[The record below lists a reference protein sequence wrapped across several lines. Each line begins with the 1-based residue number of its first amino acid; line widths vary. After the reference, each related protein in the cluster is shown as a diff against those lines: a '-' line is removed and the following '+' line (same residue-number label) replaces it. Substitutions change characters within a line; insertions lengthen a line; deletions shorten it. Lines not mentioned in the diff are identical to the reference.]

1 MTNTKSVYLY
11 TYIDNVF
18 NLYMKDFF
26 KFVFASMIG
35 FILSFF
41 VLFLLLIVLI
51 TAIVSSAGSDGK
63 VSVASN
69 SVLHISLDYPINERT
84 DKNPLAELDF
94 LGFESKKKLGLNE
107 ILKGIEAAKSDDHIK
122 GIYLDAS
129 SLSSGMAT
137 MEEVRN
143 ALLDFKKSGKFI
155 IAYSE
160 VYSQGAYYLAT
171 TADKIYLN
179 PEGMIDFRGLSSEIM
194 FFKGALEK
202 LDIEAQIIKVGTYK
216 SAVEPFILDKMS
228 DPNKLQVTSFLGS
241 MYDHFLSEIS
251 KSRKISKST
260 LFLLADSAKIRDPKD
275 ALTYKMI
282 DGIKYKDEVLDEL
295 KKLTEIDKKKEV
307 KSVSLEEYAPLEE
320 EKEETSQ
327 NRIAVIY
334 ANGEITSG
342 EGNDETIGSER
353 ISRAIRKAR
362 TDNKVKAIVLR
373 VNSPG
378 GSALASDVIWRE
390 TVLARKSKP
399 LIVSMGDLA
408 ASGGYY
414 IACAADSIFAQPN
427 TITGSIGVFGII
439 PNMQKFF
446 NNKMGITFDG
456 VKTGKFADLGTVSR
470 PLTDAERMI
479 IQMEVNKT
487 YDTFTKKVADGRKKS
502 QSYIDSIGQGRVW
515 SGTEALKRGLVDRL
529 GNIDDAIASAAKKA
543 KIKDFKIV
551 NYPDQVDPI
560 KSLFDNSADK
570 VKAYFV
576 KRELGDNF
584 IYYEQM
590 RSALNLS
597 GVQARIPY
605 NIQIK

>member
-1 MTNTKSVYLY
+1 
-11 TYIDNVF
+11 
-18 NLYMKDFF
+18 MKDFF
-26 KFVFASMIG
+26 KFVFASMLG

-41 VLFLLLIVLI
+41 VVFLLLIVLI
-51 TAIVSSAGSDGK
+51 TAIVSTAGSDGK

-69 SVLHISLDYPINERT
+69 SVLHVSLDYPIKERT
-84 DKNPLAELDF
+84 DKNPFAELSF
-94 LGFESKKKLGLNE
+94 LGLENKKKLGLNE
-107 ILKGIEAAKSDDHIK
+107 ILQGIDEAKSDDHIK

-129 SLSSGMAT
+129 SLESGMAT
-137 MEEVRN
+137 MEEIRN

-171 TADKIYLN
+171 AADKIYLN

-228 DPNKLQVTSFLGS
+228 EPNKQQVTSFLGS

-251 KSRKISKST
+251 RSRKIPKNT
-260 LFLLADSAKIRDPKD
+260 LFSLADSAKIRAPKD
-275 ALTYKMI
+275 ALTYKMV
-282 DGIKYKDEVLDEL
+282 DGLKYKDEVLDEL
-295 KKLTEIDKKKEV
+295 KKLTKIDKKKDV
-307 KSVSLEEYAPLEE
+307 KSVSLEEYAPAEG
-320 EKEETSQ
+320 EKEESSQ

-334 ANGEITSG
+334 ANGEIMGG

-362 TDNKVKAIVLR
+362 TDDKVKAIVLR

-390 TVLARKSKP
+390 TVLAKKSKP
-399 LIVSMGDLA
+399 VIVSMGDLA

-446 NNKMGITFDG
+446 NNKLGITFDG

-470 PLTDAERMI
+470 PLTESERMI
-479 IQMEVNKT
+479 IQLEVNKT

-515 SGTEALKRGLVDRL
+515 SGTEALERGLVDRL

-551 NYPDQVDPI
+551 NYPAQVDPI
-560 KSLFDNSADK
+560 TSLFDNSADK

-605 NIQIK
+605 NIQIR

>member
-1 MTNTKSVYLY
+1 
-11 TYIDNVF
+11 
-18 NLYMKDFF
+18 MKDFF
-26 KFVFASMIG
+26 KFVFASMLG

-51 TAIVSSAGSDGK
+51 TAVISTAGSDGK
-63 VSVASN
+63 VNVASN
-69 SVLHISLDYPINERT
+69 SVLHISLDYPIKERT
-84 DKNPLAELDF
+84 DKNPFAELSL
-94 LGFESKKKLGLNE
+94 LGLESKKKLGLNE
-107 ILKGIEAAKSDDHIK
+107 ILKGIEEAKSDDHIK

-137 MEEVRN
+137 MEEIRN

-171 TADKIYLN
+171 AADKIYLN

-194 FFKGALEK
+194 FFKGTLEK

-228 DPNKLQVTSFLGS
+228 EPNRQQVTSFLGS

-251 KSRKISKST
+251 KSRKIPKNT
-260 LFLLADSAKIRDPKD
+260 LFSLADSAKIRAPKD
-275 ALTYKMI
+275 ALTFKMV
-282 DGIKYKDEVLDEL
+282 DGLKYKDEVLDEL
-295 KKLTEIDKKKEV
+295 KKLTNIDKKKEI
-307 KSVSLEEYAPLEE
+307 KSVSLEEYAPSEG
-320 EKEETSQ
+320 EKEESSQ

-334 ANGEITSG
+334 ANGEIMSG

-362 TDNKVKAIVLR
+362 TDDKVKAIVLR
-373 VNSPG
+373 INSPG

-390 TVLARKSKP
+390 TVLAKKSKP
-399 LIVSMGDLA
+399 VIVSMGDLA

-446 NNKMGITFDG
+446 NNKLGITFDG

-470 PLTDAERMI
+470 PLTETEKMI
-479 IQMEVNKT
+479 IQLEVNKT

-515 SGTEALKRGLVDRL
+515 SGTEALQRGLVDRL
-529 GNIDDAIASAAKKA
+529 GDIDDAIASAAKKA

-551 NYPDQVDPI
+551 NYPAQVDPI

-570 VKAYFV
+570 VKTYFV

-605 NIQIK
+605 NIQIR

>member
-1 MTNTKSVYLY
+1 
-11 TYIDNVF
+11 
-18 NLYMKDFF
+18 MKEFF
-26 KFVFASMIG
+26 KFVFASMLG

-41 VLFLLLIVLI
+41 AVLLLLIVI
-51 TAIVSSAGSDGK
+51 VTAIVSTAGSDGE

-69 SVLHISLDYPINERT
+69 SVLHVSLDYPIKERT
-84 DKNPLAELDF
+84 DKNPFAELSF
-94 LGFESKKKLGLNE
+94 LGLESKKKLGLNE
-107 ILKGIEAAKSDDHIK
+107 ILQRLEDAKSDDHIT
-122 GIYLDAS
+122 GIYIDAS
-129 SLSSGMAT
+129 SLESGMAT
-137 MEEVRN
+137 MEEIRN
-143 ALLDFKKSGKFI
+143 ALIDFKKSGKFI

-171 TADKIYLN
+171 AADKIYLN

-194 FFKGALEK
+194 FFKGALDK

-228 DPNKLQVTSFLGS
+228 EPNKQQVNSFLGS

-251 KSRKISKST
+251 RSRKIPKNT
-260 LFLLADSAKIRDPKD
+260 LFSIADSAKIRAPKD
-275 ALTYKMI
+275 ALTYKMV
-282 DGIKYKDEVLDEL
+282 DGLMYKDEVLDEL
-295 KKLTEIDKKKEV
+295 KKLTKIDKKKEIE
-307 KSVSLEEYAPLEE
+307 SVSLEEYAPAEDK
-320 EKEETSQ
+320 KEESSQ

-334 ANGEITSG
+334 ANGEIMSG

-362 TDNKVKAIVLR
+362 TDDKVKAIVLR

-390 TVLARKSKP
+390 TVLAKKSKP
-399 LIVSMGDLA
+399 VIVSMGDLA

-446 NNKMGITFDG
+446 NNKLGITFDG
-456 VKTGKFADLGTVSR
+456 VQTGKFADLGTVSR

-479 IQMEVNKT
+479 IQLEVNKI

-551 NYPDQVDPI
+551 NYPAQVDPI

-576 KRELGDNF
+576 QRELGDNF

-590 RSALNLS
+590 KSALNLS

-605 NIQIK
+605 NIKIR